1 MDTKLGAD
9 TKFEVDK
16 DIGADTTSEIHYNRR
31 RHGIRDRQEGRTRKS
46 TIQTKRQ
53 RCNDEIQTRKIYRP
67 GRDEDAMTRY
77 RPERYT
83 DQEEMETS
91 NDEI

>member
-1 MDTKLGAD
+1 MDKKLGAD

-53 RCNDEIQTRKIYRP
+53 RCNDEIQT
-67 GRDEDAMTRY
+67 GRYT
-77 RPERYT
+77 YT
-83 DQEEMETS
+83 DQDEMKS
-91 NDEI
+91 Q

>member
-1 MDTKLGAD
+1 MDKKLGAD

-53 RCNDEIQTRKIYRP
+53 RCNDEIQT
-67 GRDEDAMTRY
+67 
-77 RPERYT
+77 ERYT
-83 DQEEMETS
+83 YTDQDEMKS
-91 NDEI
+91 Q